1 MTEKDNIQ
9 ELLREKL
16 QYHEVTPPDAVWQN
30 VSNSLSNVAA
40 TSGAAAGT
48 STLLLKVAAAVIGV
62 SGLGIATYLLVQ
74 DDIPVK
80 EKTTSIQID
89 EEKESQET
97 KTSEPES
104 NDLLVIEAEDKS
116 AIKSTKESNV
126 TENTVEYIEVI
137 ALEEQ
142 SIIVEENE
150 LEPQNT
156 PAEVPASNNEPAAAI
171 EEVMENPLPPAPIEE
186 PASIVSENSEEEIQE
201 MPEVENQEETD
212 TEVEEEV
219 TLPNIFTPNND
230 GANDFFEI
238 NISEKQDF
246 QIVVINHMNKVVFQ
260 SSSVDFRWDGMLPS
274 GEPAPSG
281 NYVYFISAKTMS
293 GKDFVKSSKLRIQR

>member
-16 QYHEVTPPDAVWQN
+16 QSHEVTPPDAVWQN

-40 TSGAAAGT
+40 TSGGAAGA
-48 STLLLKVAAAVIGV
+48 STLLKVAVAVIGV
-62 SGLGIATYLLVQ
+62 SGLGIATYFLVQ
-74 DDIPVK
+74 DDIPAK

-89 EEKESQET
+89 EEIESQET
-97 KTSEPES
+97 KTTEPES
-104 NDLLVIEAEDKS
+104 NDVLVIETEDKS

-126 TENTVEYIEVI
+126 TENTVENKEAIVF
-137 ALEEQ
+137 EEQ
-142 SIIVEENE
+142 SIIVEENK
-150 LEPQNT
+150 LEPQST
-156 PAEVPASNNEPAAAI
+156 PTEVSASNNEPAAAI
-171 EEVMENPLPPAPIEE
+171 EEVTENPLPQAPIEE
-186 PASIVSENSEEEIQE
+186 QASEVSESSEEEIQE
-201 MPEVENQEETD
+201 MPEVGNQEETF
-212 TEVEEEV
+212 TETEEEV

-246 QIVVINHMNKVVFQ
+246 QIVVINHMNNVVFQ

-281 NYVYFISAKTMS
+281 DYVYFISAKTMS